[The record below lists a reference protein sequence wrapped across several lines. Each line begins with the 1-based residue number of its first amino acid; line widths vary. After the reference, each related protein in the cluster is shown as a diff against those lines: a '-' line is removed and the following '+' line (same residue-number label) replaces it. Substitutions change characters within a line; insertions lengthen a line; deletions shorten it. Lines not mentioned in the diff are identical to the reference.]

1 MGLAGFFSNVLALLG
16 YAYQIYSFLIIAYIL
31 MSWLPNVRESRVGEI
46 LGKLV
51 EPYLKP
57 FRKLIPPIGGMFDIS
72 PMLALFALWFIYN
85 GIYWIILNIAR
96 MLV

>member
-1 MGLAGFFSNVLALLG
+1 MALYTIVNLLG

-46 LGKLV
+46 LGKIV

-57 FRKLIPPIGGMFDIS
+57 FRKLIPPIGGMIDIS
-72 PMLALFALWFIYN
+72 PMLAIFALWFIYQ
-85 GIYWIILNIAR
+85 GIIGIIVYIAR
-96 MLV
+96 WL